1 MPLYSLPQ
9 VINYLLRSSVRA
21 GSSAGEHAST
31 GDFEHTIYEL
41 EFAELEGAKHFLTY
55 LDIRSPVNFQ
65 VERPTGHGRRHTG

>member
-31 GDFEHTIYEL
+31 GDFEHPIYDL

-55 LDIRSPVNFQ
+55 F
-65 VERPTGHGRRHTG
+65 GHLFPSKLPG